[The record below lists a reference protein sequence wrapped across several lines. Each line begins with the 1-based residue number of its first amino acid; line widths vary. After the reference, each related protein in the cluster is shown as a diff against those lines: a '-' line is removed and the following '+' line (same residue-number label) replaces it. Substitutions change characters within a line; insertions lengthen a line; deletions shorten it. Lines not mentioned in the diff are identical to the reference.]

1 MGEPKLRF
9 KADDGSDFPDWDEM
23 TLGDVGSVA
32 MCKRVFKEQTFE
44 VGDVP
49 FFKIGTFGGAPDAYI
64 SQSLFDEL
72 KSKYAY
78 PKVGTILL
86 SASGT
91 IGRQVEYKGEDAYYQ
106 DSNIV
111 WLEHDDT
118 VLDSYL
124 KQFYSVVKWQGL
136 EGSTIKRLYNKTIL
150 DTPFYRP
157 SLPEQRKIAN
167 VLSAV
172 DAVIAAQQAEVDA
185 WEQRKK
191 GVMQKLFSQEVRFK
205 ADDGSDFPAWE
216 EKVTEQLCLRMIGG
230 GTPSTDDPSNY
241 DGETSWISS
250 SDLDEND
257 IYTIRRTRFITD
269 EAISNSATK
278 RVKANSIVVVLRVGV
293 GKVAISRCE
302 TCTSQ
307 DFISLEDVQGD
318 ICFIAYML
326 SEAMRREA
334 LQTQGT
340 SIKGVT
346 SKRFRS
352 LVHMMPASIDEQR
365 KIADCLASM
374 DEVIQKSKGE
384 LAKWQE
390 LKKGLLQQMFV

>member
-118 VLDSYL
+118 VFDSYL

-157 SLPEQRKIAN
+157 SLPEQRKIADF
-167 VLSAV
+167 LSAV

-293 GKVAISRCE
+293 GKVAISKCE